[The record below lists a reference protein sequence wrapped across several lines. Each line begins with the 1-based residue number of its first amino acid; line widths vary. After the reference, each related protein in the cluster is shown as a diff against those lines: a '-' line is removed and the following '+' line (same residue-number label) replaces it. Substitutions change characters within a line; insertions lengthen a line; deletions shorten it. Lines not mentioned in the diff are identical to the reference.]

1 MKFSISIL
9 ICLFSFAVQGQK
21 LSVLDIDSE
30 VSKIDMDPGLEHYS
44 FDTNDVYNRATD
56 GGGSLEVWLLGKEI
70 RKISQSIFL
79 SNAQFITTVYLKN
92 DQPIMIVETEN
103 QYPYDEQRNTFNY
116 AEPETA
122 YEKIIYSWHWEKDA
136 ITVRTRGESWG
147 DEQGVDVGSYTSL
160 LATARKIL
168 SRDSRQLRGSK

>member
-1 MKFSISIL
+1 MKFLLTIL
-9 ICLFSFAVQGQK
+9 ICLLSFTVQSQK
-21 LSVLDIDSE
+21 LTVLEIDSE
-30 VSKIDMDPGLEHYS
+30 VSKIDLDPALEHLT
-44 FDTNDVYNRATD
+44 FDTNDVYNQATD
-56 GGGSLEVWLLGKEI
+56 GGGSLEVWLRGNEI

-103 QYPYDEQRNTFNY
+103 NYPYDEEKNTFNL

-122 YEKIIYSWHWEKDA
+122 YERIIYSWHWERDA

-147 DEQGVDVGSYTSL
+147 ADQGTDVGSYTSL
-160 LATARKIL
+160 FATARKIL
-168 SRDSRQLRGSK
+168 SQDPLQVRGSK